1 VKLTAKDVTPALKS
15 SVNAYLV
22 ARAFAEVM
30 RERVN
35 VVYQEVLQ
43 IHPLYEDMETRR
55 RGKGEPKRIFNPDRM
70 YLSTD
75 EETCSEV
82 YAEVNLTLR
91 ERGIKQPETPDDHCP
106 ALVAEHL
113 QTKAEHLIIE
123 SAAAQRRC
131 SRLALM
137 PGSFKTNF
145 FAWALISIGSLFI
158 CAWAWWL
165 SCQISRNHYS
175 RRFKT
180 MAERERYITRCR
192 ELEGAGNWRAS

>member
-55 RGKGEPKRIFNPDRM
+55 RGKREPKRIFNPDRM

-123 SAAAQRRC
+123 SAAEMLKVGIDAGEFQNKLLCMGLDKYREFIHLC
-131 SRLALM
+131 VGLVVKL
-137 PGSFKTNF
+137 PDFKKP
-145 FAWALISIGSLFI
+145 LF
-158 CAWAWWL
+158 
-165 SCQISRNHYS
+165 
-175 RRFKT
+175 T
-180 MAERERYITRCR
+180 EV
-192 ELEGAGNWRAS
+192 